1 MPATQGHSPNMTW
14 CDQLFLTFD
23 VHLLPQVYHCHAPKK
38 TQTRVT
44 FTELI
49 GKLKEKIAEICVAKS
64 VHQCFIIQKS
74 YLFTVSDY
82 PARTPSILIVD
93 QVTSHLGDGL
103 EKVSVGPEY
112 SDYLWRVVDTDI
124 YLWFGIKNRSHITHR
139 PEQTRNCFTNALIIL
154 NLYKFYTLA
163 PA

>member
-74 YLFTVSDY
+74 YLFSVSDY

-103 EKVSVGPEY
+103 EIGMGGNFPSRNFLVNFTKVSVRQNRHFVIVILSRG
-112 SDYLWRVVDTDI
+112 LMILDTS
-124 YLWFGIKNRSHITHR
+124 YPQFGLTFK
-139 PEQTRNCFTNALIIL
+139 RNTSM
-154 NLYKFYTLA
+154 KT
-163 PA
+163 

>member
-74 YLFTVSDY
+74 YLFSVSDY

-93 QVTSHLGDGL
+93 QVTSHWGCVIIPTNGACLRN
-103 EKVSVGPEY
+103 K
-112 SDYLWRVVDTDI
+112 R
-124 YLWFGIKNRSHITHR
+124 
-139 PEQTRNCFTNALIIL
+139 TRKMLLCNKHTL
-154 NLYKFYTLA
+154 N
-163 PA
+163 